1 MKSIINIR
9 QIEAFRAVMLTGK
22 MTTAAELMA
31 VTQPAVS
38 RLISDFEQSIK
49 LRLFERR
56 GNQINPTREALA
68 LMKEVDRS
76 FVGLNRIAAVAEEI
90 GRHSV
95 GTLRIAAMPA
105 LAYGMLPR
113 FLASFLRDKPNL
125 NAALNG
131 IPSSMV
137 IEAVAS
143 GQADV
148 GYADGP
154 LDRPGFS
161 IVTNAVPAVVAIPQD
176 HHLAFKEIITPD
188 DLRDQRMISLEPGTV
203 FAMRVE
209 VALAGIRRLANIETR
224 LSHTALSLV
233 SEGAG
238 IAIIDPTSAVEFVE
252 KNIVFRPFSI
262 AIDAGFLEIRASDQI
277 ISPLVKRFCE
287 EFWTFHTEQ
296 LSHLSGAANGI
307 VRE

>member
-1 MKSIINIR
+1 MKHAINTR

-38 RLISDFEQSIK
+38 RLISDLEQTVK

-76 FVGLNRIAAVAEEI
+76 FVGLNRIASVAEEI

-113 FLASFLRDKPNL
+113 FLAKFLRDKPNL

-161 IVTNAVPAVVAIPQD
+161 IVTNAVPAIVAMPKG
-176 HHLAFKEIITPD
+176 HYLALRDIITPD

-233 SEGAG
+233 AEGAG
-238 IAIIDPTSAVEFVE
+238 MAIIDPTSAIEFME
-252 KNIVFRPFSI
+252 KDIVFRPFSI
-262 AIDAGFLEIRASDQI
+262 SIDAGFLEIRSSDQV
-277 ISPLVKRFCE
+277 ISPLVSRFCE
-287 EFWTFHTEQ
+287 EFWEFHKEQ
-296 LSHLSGAANGI
+296 LDVLQNGCPGGDI
-307 VRE
+307 